1 MLFRVAALA
10 LLIAAAST
18 VCAQEA
24 LNEALRLLDNRS
36 TTLPENDLP
45 SLEISAGDE
54 GAKNQSAAVD
64 IHPSVALQ
72 PASGTTMAQSAWLD
86 LRQNAAASS
95 SRQTAPEWVAGVTM
109 TPASE
114 GNDVAS
120 KTVFRIQ
127 VTRPL
132 GDYEVLFFRLFFD
145 DKPDARPELVAW
157 DESGSQILRSDKL
170 GSGIELPSSDSAI
183 IPMHGISTID
193 IEVPGDGKTVRGAYL
208 DWMTSSDIVH
218 PLNVEHRDLIP
229 EPFSAMPPLHSSA
242 EDTEKFGTIT
252 ATLAAETIRIGP
264 TIEEGAAFEF
274 GMEAQPLLALLTF
287 EVASP
292 HIDAPPEIYVNG
304 QDIGAVSL
312 ALPELADPG
321 YRGETEP
328 LVSQMRFRYTG
339 WLRAQK
345 IVSASALKTG
355 TNSLVVLSGA
365 GTSASAI
372 RTTQIQLKYL
382 WDKSDYILKP
392 GR

>member
-1 MLFRVAALA
+1 MLFRVIAFT
-10 LLIAAAST
+10 LLIGAAAT
-18 VCAQEA
+18 LPAQEA
-24 LNEALRLLDNRS
+24 FNNALPPSANGKLGEP
-36 TTLPENDLP
+36 LP
-45 SLEISAGDE
+45 A
-54 GAKNQSAAVD
+54 
-64 IHPSVALQ
+64 
-72 PASGTTMAQSAWLD
+72 SAWLD
-86 LRQNAAASS
+86 LRQNAPGNSTPQSAPQWVEAVTLVPAQTTSG
-95 SRQTAPEWVAGVTM
+95 TAPK
-109 TPASE
+109 S
-114 GNDVAS
+114 
-120 KTVFRIQ
+120 VFRIRVAQ
-127 VTRPL
+127 PS
-132 GDYEVLFFRLFFD
+132 GDYQVLFFRLFFD
-145 DKPDARPELVAW
+145 DKPNQRPEVVVW
-157 DESGSQILRSDKL
+157 DESGTQVLRSGEL
-170 GSGIELPSSDSAI
+170 GSGIDLPSSDAVMIPMSGISAI
-183 IPMHGISTID
+183 N

-274 GMEAQPLLALLTF
+274 GMEAQPLLALLSF